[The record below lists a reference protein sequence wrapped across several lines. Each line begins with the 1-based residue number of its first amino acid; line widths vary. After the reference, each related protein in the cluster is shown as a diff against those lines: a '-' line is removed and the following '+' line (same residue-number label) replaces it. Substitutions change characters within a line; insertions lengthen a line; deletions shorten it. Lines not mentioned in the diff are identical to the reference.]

1 MSARL
6 ITKLNIRNITSPMS
20 AIEMGGGWHFHLKGR
35 KSGKFVG
42 GVLVLQQL
50 YWALLVLQQCRL
62 YICHCC
68 WQPGVVCV
76 YSIMVYWR
84 PSWSFY
90 MKSALFHKNVNALCI
105 CDLSSRNLLLINCK
119 NLKFFFL
126 KLHLFVKKFLLDIL
140 WTEIS
145 HTHLALTN
153 IHR

>member
-6 ITKLNIRNITSPMS
+6 ITKLNIRNITCPMS

-62 YICHCC
+62 YICHS
-68 WQPGVVCV
+68 WRVGTILFIQLWFIDALPG
-76 YSIMVYWR
+76 
-84 PSWSFY
+84 
-90 MKSALFHKNVNALCI
+90 LFTWTQHCLHKNVNALCF

-126 KLHLFVKKFLLDIL
+126 KLHLFVKKLLLNFL

-153 IHR
+153 IQR

>member
-20 AIEMGGGWHFHLKGR
+20 AIEMGGGWHFHLKGS

-62 YICHCC
+62 YICHS
-68 WQPGVVCV
+68 WRVGTILFIQLWFIDSLPGLFTSSQHC
-76 YSIMVYWR
+76 
-84 PSWSFY
+84 
-90 MKSALFHKNVNALCI
+90 FHKNALCI

-119 NLKFFFL
+119 ILKFFFL
-126 KLHLFVKKFLLDIL
+126 KLHLFVKKLLLNFL

-153 IHR
+153 IQR